1 MNMKFS
7 TSNDSDNSTIA
18 AVISMIVAVILSLFY
33 DIICFGVNWVLA
45 KFIITPIIGAQVCFA
60 LNTVFNTAVFTKDI
74 LPVLY
79 ATACFVGST
88 LFKSKLKVEK
98 N

>member
-1 MNMKFS
+1 M
-7 TSNDSDNSTIA
+7 DSKTLGALTADI
-18 AVISMIVAVILSLFY
+18 ILVLFG
-33 DIICFGVNWVLA
+33 DVICFGLNWLIA
-45 KFIITPIIGAQVCFA
+45 KFIVTPIIGTQVCFA

-79 ATACFVGST
+79 ATACFIGRI

-98 N
+98 D

>member
-1 MNMKFS
+1 MNSKTLGALTADIFL
-7 TSNDSDNSTIA
+7 
-18 AVISMIVAVILSLFY
+18 VLFG
-33 DIICFGVNWVLA
+33 DVICFGLNWLIA
-45 KFIITPIIGAQVCFA
+45 KFIVTPIIGAQVCFA

-79 ATACFVGST
+79 ATACFVGRI

-98 N
+98 D

>member
-1 MNMKFS
+1 MNNKTLS
-7 TSNDSDNSTIA
+7 ALVSAI
-18 AVISMIVAVILSLFY
+18 ILALFG
-33 DIICFGVNWVLA
+33 DVICFGLNWLIA
-45 KFIITPIIGAQVCFA
+45 KFIVTPIIGAQVCFA

-79 ATACFVGST
+79 VTACFVGRI

-98 N
+98 D

>member
-1 MNMKFS
+1 MKIS
-7 TSNDSDNSTIA
+7 TSNNSNIDA
-18 AVISMIVAVILSLFY
+18 FISAVIAIVLSLFV
-33 DIICFGVNWVLA
+33 DVISFGINWFLA

-79 ATACFVGST
+79 ATACFVGRI
-88 LFKSKLKVEK
+88 LFKSKLKVE
-98 N
+98 NN